1 MTDFNNKII
10 IDWLQFTLL
19 KDDGLQIVFRILRL
33 NPAVF
38 ERLDKG
44 GLGYKDQL
52 INNNI
57 RIYFNGNQGMGIN
70 TSISGKGCRYM
81 ESQGID
87 LWSLLFRLARSAR
100 INITRLDLALDTD
113 ITLIDKIRRS
123 IDEKKYISKSR
134 SISYICKSGKDS
146 TRTETIYIGSR
157 SSELMIRIYDKAVE
171 QGLEDTDWE
180 RWEIVLK
187 KDKIREAIPLL
198 KNDISQT
205 FKNILYT
212 YFRPLKK
219 IESNKS
225 RSKVESWYIKFLGK
239 VEKVSLYSEPIQKT
253 IEDKWAWVE
262 KQVAP
267 TLSLLA
273 LAFDNTEFLSGLAL
287 GNTERIKQKDLEL
300 IKKYKEQ

>member
-1 MTDFNNKII
+1 MTDNNYKII

-19 KDDGLQIVFRILRL
+19 KDDGLKIVFRILRL
-33 NPAVF
+33 NPADF
-38 ERLDKG
+38 EKLDKG

-52 INNNI
+52 INNNV
-57 RIYFNGNQGMGIN
+57 RLYYNGNPGMGIN

-81 ESQGID
+81 ESQGIN
-87 LWSLLFRLARSAR
+87 LWSLVFRLAQSAR

-113 ITLIDKIRRS
+113 IKLIDKIRAS
-123 IDEKKYISKSR
+123 IDSKKYISKSR

-146 TRTETIYIGSR
+146 TRTETIYLGSR
-157 SSELMIRIYDKAVE
+157 SSDLMIRIYDKAIE
-171 QGLEDTDWE
+171 QDLEGIDWE

-187 KDKIREAIPLL
+187 KEKIIEAIPLL
-198 KNDISQT
+198 KKDISQA

-212 YFRPLKK
+212 YFRPIKK

-225 RSKVESWYIKFLGK
+225 RSKVESWYLKFLGK
-239 VEKVSLYSEPIQKT
+239 VEKISLYRDPAQKT

-267 TLSLLA
+267 TLALLS
-273 LAFDNTEFLSGLAL
+273 LAFENTDFLAGIAQ
-287 GNTERIKQKDLEL
+287 GNVDRIKQKDLNL
-300 IKKYKEQ
+300 IEKYKEQ

>member
-1 MTDFNNKII
+1 MTDNNYKII

-19 KDDGLQIVFRILRL
+19 IDDGLQIVFRILRL
-33 NPAVF
+33 NPADF

-52 INNNI
+52 INNNV
-57 RIYFNGNQGMGIN
+57 RIYFNGNKGMGIN
-70 TSISGKGCRYM
+70 TSISGRGCRYV

-87 LWSLLFRLARSAR
+87 LWSLVFRLAQSAK

-113 ITLIDKIRRS
+113 VKLIDKIRKS
-123 IDEKKYISKSR
+123 IDSKKYISKSR

-146 TRTETIYIGSR
+146 TRTETIYLGSR
-157 SSELMIRIYDKAVE
+157 SSDLMIRIYDKAVE
-171 QGLEDTDWE
+171 QGIEEVDWE

-187 KDKIREAIPLL
+187 KDKIKEAIPLL
-198 KNDISQT
+198 KKDISKT

-212 YFRPLKK
+212 YFRPLKE

-225 RSKVESWYIKFLGK
+225 RSKVESWYLKFLGK
-239 VEKVSLYSEPIQKT
+239 VEKVSLYREPSHKT
-253 IEDKWAWVE
+253 IEDKWVWVE
-262 KQVAP
+262 QQVAP

-273 LAFDNTEFLSGLAL
+273 LAFGNTEFLSGLAFR
-287 GNTERIKQKDLEL
+287 NIDRIKQKDLEL
-300 IKKYKEQ
+300 VVKYKEQ